1 MNTIAET
8 RDVDVCATPGCRNA
22 SVHPRCLL
30 CRRPELSPGVSPIGD
45 IGDRDMDEQ
54 PPMEKIMTDTKKKP
68 EPTPSEP
75 PAHEPARIVDQPTSP
90 ARKIDRDRK
99 GT

>member
-1 MNTIAET
+1 MAGAAMNTIAET

-30 CRRPELSPGVSPIGD
+30 CRRPALSPPDVSTINV
-45 IGDRDMDEQ
+45 E
-54 PPMEKIMTDTKKKP
+54 EAMTDKKSKP
-68 EPTPSEP
+68 ESTPKQP
-75 PAHEPARIVDQPTSP
+75 PAHEPARIVDAPTQPP
-90 ARKIDRDRK
+90 RKIDRDRK